1 MQFFHLFCLVALAA
15 ASPQL
20 PTPVG
25 PPPPLTPADGSTS
38 TPVPV
43 VPPPPPTK
51 ATTETPKP
59 PAPTPDGP
67 ICECGYTYCGSVLM
81 TMKKP
86 WNQKQLGDAY
96 CKTPN
101 ASCPNN
107 KPSSDV
113 HSALYLCLC
122 DGPDQKLGTT
132 LDLLCGCDKCLN
144 VGPDNRARCETPCVA
159 ATHK

>member
-107 KPSSDV
+107 KPSSDIF
-113 HSALYLCLC
+113 SA
-122 DGPDQKLGTT
+122 
-132 LDLLCGCDKCLN
+132 
-144 VGPDNRARCETPCVA
+144 A
-159 ATHK
+159 ATSASMSVPITELAVRRPVLLLLINSQWLEDKKILL